1 MKTNLVGIYKIENIV
16 NGNIYI
22 GSAVNLKA
30 RFCSEHNLNRSCMC
44 NLISGKQKSHK
55 GWITI

>member
-30 RFCSEHNLNRSCMC
+30 RFS